1 MTDPVNATMAAT
13 PPRVTPTVSQPTRIN
28 WGAWFAQG
36 LAHETHIIEAVAEG
50 GVAMALSAI
59 PFGSI
64 VARFIGPTL
73 IAQYVDMGLAALE
86 GVLAP
91 MSISVAGGTVLATV
105 ANLINTNEA
114 AFASFVGDQLEP
126 MLKAELAKR
135 GMAF

>member
-1 MTDPVNATMAAT
+1 
-13 PPRVTPTVSQPTRIN
+13 
-28 WGAWFAQG
+28 
-36 LAHETHIIEAVAEG
+36 
-50 GVAMALSAI
+50 MALSAI

-91 MSISVAGGTVLATV
+91 MSTSVAGGTMLATV
-105 ANLINTNEA
+105 ANLINANEA
-114 AFASFVGDQLEP
+114 AFASFVGDRLEP

-135 GMAF
+135 GMTF